1 MRYRSRVGVSGM
13 DHPMIGAEAFEA
25 ARRGAYVPPVNVG
38 GRAVKDRLDRHF
50 AALVPEPAD
59 ARLVRTSA
67 SVRADSARVAGA
79 AQTVELLREIM
90 PRPSAPTRRRMWLRA
105 PLRSFKRWIGF

>member
-1 MRYRSRVGVSGM
+1 
-13 DHPMIGAEAFEA
+13 MIGAEAFEA
-25 ARRGAYVPPVNVG
+25 ARRGAYVPPVKVG

-50 AALVPEPAD
+50 AALVPESAD

-67 SVRADSARVAGA
+67 GARADSARVAGA
-79 AQTVELLREIM
+79 AQTVELLREIS
-90 PRPSAPTRRRMWLRA
+90 PRTGAPTRRRISLWA

>member
-25 ARRGAYVPPVNVG
+25 ARRGAYVPPITVG

-50 AALVPEPAD
+50 DALVPEVAD
-59 ARLVRTSA
+59 PRLVRTPASA
-67 SVRADSARVAGA
+67 HADSAKAAGA
-79 AQTVELLREIM
+79 AQAVELLREIM
-90 PRPSAPTRRRMWLRA
+90 PRPSAPNRRRMSLRA

>member
-1 MRYRSRVGVSGM
+1 M

-25 ARRGAYVPPVNVG
+25 ARRGAYVPPINVG

-50 AALVPEPAD
+50 AALVPEAAD
-59 ARLVRTSA
+59 ARLVRTPA
-67 SVRADSARVAGA
+67 GAHADSARAAGA

-90 PRPSAPTRRRMWLRA
+90 PRTAAPMRRRMWLRA